1 MENSKASFRDY
12 LELEKNY
19 SDLTVNAY
27 LKDVVFFENFIANH
41 FDQENLCEVNYSQIR
56 SWIVSLI
63 DAGIAT
69 VSVNRKISSLKAY
82 YRFLLKTKQVE
93 ISPLLKHKALKSA
106 KKIQIPFSEKELEEV
121 LSVIEYPYGFE
132 GIRDKL
138 MIDLFYTTGIRRT
151 ELIHLKMAAVDLSN
165 ATLKVLGKRNKERI
179 LPLLPVVVNQFRL
192 YISERACLEQIKEE
206 AYFFL
211 TLKGVKMNDSLVY
224 RLINNY
230 FSHVSEKV
238 KKSPHILRHT
248 FATHMLNHGADLNA
262 VKELLGHSSLASTQV
277 YTHSSLAELKNVYEK
292 SHPRSYK

>member
-12 LELEKNY
+12 LNLEKNY

-63 DAGIAT
+63 DAGIST

-211 TLKGVKMNDSLVY
+211 TFKGVKMNDSLVY